1 MITNLIKPDDM
12 KTKKI
17 TLAVIFSLGIV
28 FSGASNSLKSFE
40 SFRIQISQDEQITV
54 FTKQETECIQQDLDT
69 RVIFERHLNEKNT
82 FEIEKFIQPEKEL
95 YEPLPMVQ

>member
-28 FSGASNSLKSFE
+28 FSGAANSFKSFE

-54 FTKQETECIQQDLDT
+54 FTKQEIECIQQDLDT

-82 FEIEKFIQPEKEL
+82 FDIEKFIQPEKEL
-95 YEPLPMVQ
+95 DEPLPMVQ